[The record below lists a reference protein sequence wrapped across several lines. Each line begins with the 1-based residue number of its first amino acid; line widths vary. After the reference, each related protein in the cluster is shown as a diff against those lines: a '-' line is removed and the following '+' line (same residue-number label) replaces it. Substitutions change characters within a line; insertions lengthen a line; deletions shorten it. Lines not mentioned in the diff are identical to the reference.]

1 MIKAND
7 RIKVLHILNTGAFS
21 GAENVVVTIMN
32 QTRETIDARYVS
44 LEGNIREVLEEREI
58 NYIPISSINPWT
70 LTKLIKKERPDIIHA
85 HDFTA
90 SISAAL
96 MLTRIPV
103 ISHLHHNS
111 PWLKRINLRSIMYGL
126 SCFRYNKILTV
137 SSSVMDEFIFG
148 SFFSSKTK
156 VISNPVDSFRIK
168 YLSERANPV
177 KSYDLAFLGRLT
189 EAKNPEAYL
198 HIVSELKKEH
208 TNIQALIL
216 GNGELLNEIKEQIRY
231 LNLEKNIELKG
242 FQKNPYIYLK
252 KAKILCMPSRWE
264 GFGLAAVEALS
275 LGLPILASEVGG
287 LPTIVDESCGK
298 LCHSINDFVDAA
310 NNLLRDEILFLNKS
324 EGALKRSQELDNI
337 PEYMETLS
345 QIYESCIGENN
356 E

>member
-1 MIKAND
+1 MIKANEK
-7 RIKVLHILNTGAFS
+7 IKVLHILNTGAFS
-21 GAENVVVTIMN
+21 GAENVVVTIIN
-32 QTRETIDARYVS
+32 HTRETIDARYVS

-58 NYIPISSINPWT
+58 NYIPIPSINPWT

-90 SISAAL
+90 SISAAMVL
-96 MLTRIPV
+96 NRIPV
-103 ISHLHHNS
+103 ISHLHNN
-111 PWLKRINLRSIMYGL
+111 PLWLKKMNLRSMLYGL
-126 SCFRYNKILTV
+126 SCFRYSQILTV
-137 SSSVMDEFIFG
+137 SPSVMDEFIFG
-148 SFFSSKTK
+148 SFFSMKTN
-156 VISNPVDSFRIK
+156 VVSNPIDLTRIK
-168 YLSERANPV
+168 LLSEEENPV
-177 KSYDLAFLGRLT
+177 GTYDLAFVGRLT
-189 EAKNPEAYL
+189 EQKSPDVFLN
-198 HIVSELKKEH
+198 IISELKKEH
-208 TNIQALIL
+208 TNIRALML
-216 GNGELLNEIKEQIRY
+216 GDGELLDEIREQIRY
-231 LNLEKNIELKG
+231 LNLEENIELKG

-287 LPTIVDESCGK
+287 LPTIVNESCGK
-298 LCHSINDFVDAA
+298 FCHSIKDFVDAA